1 MSPEVAN
8 EKPYSHSVDW
18 WSLAVV
24 LHILAT
30 GRYPYPN
37 ANATHHRH
45 LRFVDYSTP
54 LECCSELGSLFDQM
68 LAPPLNKRL
77 CSFDGFREHAFFG
90 TINFD
95 DVPALKYNPL
105 EEVLKSET
113 SSTPSDILDWDSEE
127 SLENFSENYEFNSFG
142 YFNDE

>member
-54 LECCSELGSLFDQM
+54 LECCSELGNLFDQ
-68 LAPPLNKRL
+68 
-77 CSFDGFREHAFFG
+77 
-90 TINFD
+90 
-95 DVPALKYNPL
+95 V
-105 EEVLKSET
+105 
-113 SSTPSDILDWDSEE
+113 
-127 SLENFSENYEFNSFG
+127 NFS
-142 YFNDE
+142 